1 MVYTADEVSVHV
13 DGNVE
18 ELLPAAGASEPAA
31 KEEAVLRDSQH
42 EEEEVMALGS
52 SSSSKAEE
60 AKEAKEE
67 KVSTALGHSIDE
79 GSRRE
84 DSASVYHWPIIIG
97 VGVVMAVCVM
107 SVAISWALGKVHK
120 SWRAPESKGAVG
132 KAKTLTP
139 GMGISTRPSFTSP

>member
-42 EEEEVMALGS
+42 EEEEEEVIALGS
-52 SSSSKAEE
+52 SSSKGEE
-60 AKEAKEE
+60 AKEAEE
-67 KVSTALGHSIDE
+67 KVSKALGHSIDE

-97 VGVVMAVCVM
+97 VGVVMAVCVI